1 VPGEAAA
8 ERWQEEA
15 VMYGDTS
22 AIRAHAR
29 RMRERGSEIRSEAH
43 AVLRDAE
50 AVPWTGLAAEAMRR
64 LAREHAA
71 ELQACAAA
79 HDRAADALE
88 RHAREVDHLKDLIA
102 SIERRV
108 LGAIDAAASG
118 LAGLVGQVVP
128 SPLDRWAR
136 SFDPPPHG
144 SRAWLDVRLPD
155 VA

>member
-1 VPGEAAA
+1 
-8 ERWQEEA
+8 
-15 VMYGDTS
+15 MYGDTS

-43 AVLRDAE
+43 AVLKDAE
-50 AVPWTGLAAEAMRR
+50 AVRWTGLAAEAMRR

-79 HDRAADALE
+79 HDHAAEALE

-118 LAGLVGQVVP
+118 LAGLVGHVVP
-128 SPLDRWAR
+128 NPLDRWAR
-136 SFDPPPHG
+136 SFDLPPHG
-144 SRAWLDVRLPD
+144 SRAWLDVRVPG